1 MPRGDIGFIPV
12 AIDVDAVFAVLQY
25 GEGGV
30 RRIDLD
36 EIIVIEMTNA
46 QDHGA
51 VGQTELRGAII
62 ELKKCQT
69 GFRAHAHG
77 SRTDMQ
83 FSPRVAIGPTIV
95 ARGKRALRI
104 RGYPVTL
111 ASPLTGNS

>member
-36 EIIVIEMTNA
+36 EIIVIEMTIA

-51 VGQTELRGAII
+51 VGQTELRGAIM

-69 GFRAHAHG
+69 GFGAHAGG
-77 SRTDMQ
+77 SRTDVQ
-83 FSPRVAIGPTIV
+83 SSSRSAICQRIVVRV
-95 ARGKRALRI
+95 KRASWNR
-104 RGYPVTL
+104 
-111 ASPLTGNS
+111 

>member
-46 QDHGA
+46 QNHRA
-51 VGQTELRGAII
+51 VGQTELRGAVI
-62 ELKKCQT
+62 ELKKSQT
-69 GFRAHAHG
+69 GFRSHADG
-77 SRTDMQ
+77 SRTDVQ
-83 FSPRVAIGPTIV
+83 FSPRIAIGPKIV
-95 ARGKRALRI
+95 ARDNAAI
-104 RGYPVTL
+104 RNSRGPVPL
-111 ASPLTGNS
+111 ASRWTS

>member
-46 QDHGA
+46 QNHRA
-51 VGQTELRGAII
+51 VGQTELRGAVI
-62 ELKKCQT
+62 ELKKRQT
-69 GFRAHAHG
+69 GFRSHADG
-77 SRTDMQ
+77 SRTDVQ
-83 FSPRVAIGPTIV
+83 FSPRIAIGPKIV
-95 ARGKRALRI
+95 ARGKRAI
-104 RGYPVTL
+104 RNRGNPVAL
-111 ASPLTGNS
+111 ASRLK